1 MYAHLRK
8 IGIWHI
14 LRNENCTP
22 RLPLRPPHYQMLS
35 SWLLGFR
42 SAFLPEKS
50 RPFCSDYG
58 ITIRCKE
65 CFQIENSMLRR
76 LFVPCF
82 GQEGAV
88 RECALRALTLLVLF
102 VAMRTFVSTMHLL
115 ILGVVSDSNDRCCV
129 TDRVVSK
136 DNLEILLI

>member
-1 MYAHLRK
+1 
-8 IGIWHI
+8 
-14 LRNENCTP
+14 
-22 RLPLRPPHYQMLS
+22 
-35 SWLLGFR
+35 
-42 SAFLPEKS
+42 
-50 RPFCSDYG
+50 
-58 ITIRCKE
+58 
-65 CFQIENSMLRR
+65 MLRR